1 AEREPAGWGVE
12 PLEQPVGEVAVAAL
26 SRHAACRC
34 VGVREQAEPFELG
47 ELAAHGGGGDVQPDP
62 LDERARAARLPGGDE
77 LLDHAAQDRPLAAG
91 ELELGHG
98 AHLQGFYASSSAVT
112 PPPRKRPR

>member
-1 AEREPAGWGVE
+1 R
-12 PLEQPVGEVAVAAL
+12 
-26 SRHAACRC
+26 

-47 ELAAHGGGGDVQPDP
+47 ELAAHVGGGDVQLDA
-62 LDERARAARLPGGDE
+62 LDERARADRLSGVDD
-77 LLDHAAQDRPLAAG
+77 LLDHATQDRPLAAG

-112 PPPRKRPR
+112 PPPRKSPRSVRVSPPPAGATRPD